1 LRLRRKPPVC
11 SPGTAVGAAEQVGA
25 ARLPD
30 RLAVDA
36 QIERPSAT
44 PRVALVTGGAG
55 GLAQGI
61 CLALARAG
69 YRVAFTFRDG
79 GTPPDATLDLVRP
92 LDPDVVAIGED
103 LAEFEAAGRAVEE
116 ARRRRGPVEVLVHA
130 VGPIAV
136 MPFERSGLDDYRRM
150 IEGNLGSAV
159 ALAFAA
165 LPNMR
170 ARGFGRLVFFGMN
183 GSHVT
188 QPARLMSLYGAAK
201 AAVVTFARTLA
212 LEEAKYGIT
221 VNVIEPG
228 DIRDKLA
235 GRRTARGRAANNPT
249 GRPGSWE
256 DVAAAVCFAIG
267 DEAFYLNGMV
277 LGVNG
282 GLVEP
287 HE

>member
-1 LRLRRKPPVC
+1 VTAHLEGPPASPRL
-11 SPGTAVGAAEQVGA
+11 
-25 ARLPD
+25 
-30 RLAVDA
+30 
-36 QIERPSAT
+36 
-44 PRVALVTGGAG
+44 ALVTGGAA
-55 GLAQGI
+55 GLAQGV
-61 CLALARAG
+61 CLALARTG
-69 YRVAFTFRDG
+69 YRIAFTYRDG
-79 GTPPDATLDLVRP
+79 GTPPAATLALVRP
-92 LDPDVVAIGED
+92 FDPGVVAIGTD
-103 LAEFEAAGRAVEE
+103 LSQHGGAALAV
-116 ARRRRGPVEVLVHA
+116 AQTQLARGPLDVLVHA
-130 VGPIAV
+130 VGPIV
-136 MPFERSGLDDYRRM
+136 VKPFARSDLDDYMRM

-165 LPNMR
+165 LPGMR
-170 ARGFGRLVFFGMN
+170 ERGFGRLVFFGMN

-235 GRRTARGRAANNPT
+235 DRRTARGRTAANPT

-256 DVAAAVCFAIG
+256 DVAAAVRFAI
-267 DEAFYLNGMV
+267 DDDAFYLNGMV
-277 LGVNG
+277 LAVNG

>member
-1 LRLRRKPPVC
+1 M
-11 SPGTAVGAAEQVGA
+11 A
-25 ARLPD
+25 
-30 RLAVDA
+30 A
-36 QIERPSAT
+36 QIDGQPAT
-44 PRVALVTGGAG
+44 SHVAFVTGGAA

-69 YRVAFTFRDG
+69 YRIAFTFRPA
-79 GTPPDATLDLVRP
+79 GTAPDATLALVRP
-92 LDPDVVAIGED
+92 FDPGVVAIGED
-103 LAEFEAAGRAVEE
+103 ITHAAGAMRAIEDVQQ
-116 ARRRRGPVEVLVHA
+116 RLGRVDVLVHA
-130 VGPIAV
+130 LGPIVVKSFALSE
-136 MPFERSGLDDYRRM
+136 FDDYTRM
-150 IEGNLGSAV
+150 IEGNLGSSV

-165 LPNMR
+165 LPAMR
-170 ARGFGRLVFFGMN
+170 ERGFGRLVFFGMN

-201 AAVVTFARTLA
+201 AGVVSFARTLA
-212 LEEAKYGIT
+212 LEEAKHGIT

-235 GRRTARGRAANNPT
+235 DRRTVRERTANNPT
-249 GRPGSWE
+249 GHPGSWE
-256 DVAAAVCFAIG
+256 DIAAAVRFAIA
-267 DEAFYLNGMV
+267 DDAYYFNGMV

>member
-1 LRLRRKPPVC
+1 
-11 SPGTAVGAAEQVGA
+11 
-25 ARLPD
+25 
-30 RLAVDA
+30 LAVAA
-36 QIERPSAT
+36 QIDDSPAT
-44 PRVALVTGGAG
+44 RRVALVTGGAG

-69 YRVAFTFRDG
+69 YRIVFTFRPG
-79 GTPPDATLDLVRP
+79 GTAPQASLDLIRP
-92 LDPDVVAIGED
+92 FDPAAVAIGED
-103 LAEFEAAGRAVEE
+103 LGAAAGAARALAQAQE
-116 ARRRRGPVEVLVHA
+116 RRGPVDVLVHA
-130 VGPIAV
+130 VGPIV
-136 MPFERSGLDDYRRM
+136 VKPFERSGFDDYTRI
-150 IEGNLGSAV
+150 IEGNLGSSV
-159 ALAFAA
+159 ALALAA
-165 LPNMR
+165 LPGMR

-228 DIRDKLA
+228 DIRDK
-235 GRRTARGRAANNPT
+235 TAGRAAARERTAGNPT
-249 GRPGSWE
+249 GHPGSWE
-256 DVAAAVCFAIG
+256 DVAAAVRFAIA
-267 DEAFYLNGMV
+267 DDAFYLNGMV
-277 LGVNG
+277 LSVNG